1 MSHRIPLI
9 QGTSPAVSLEWG
21 LLKNSD
27 RKELGDQPTFTEIR
41 RPLSAAQPTLLSPN
55 ALFVFSSSFRIPSFR
70 KVFPGEPAREVCFV
84 RRFPARPF
92 SQHHCMKCN
101 DERGKRTSASSLYLH
116 LCAPAGAAAAGRT
129 FNERALMP

>member
-1 MSHRIPLI
+1 MKF
-9 QGTSPAVSLEWG
+9 VSLP
-21 LLKNSD
+21 
-27 RKELGDQPTFTEIR
+27 LGRVFAPV
-41 RPLSAAQPTLLSPN
+41 
-55 ALFVFSSSFRIPSFR
+55 FVE
-70 KVFPGEPAREVCFV
+70 VFLGEPAREVCFA

-129 FNERALMP
+129 FNERALMLRESLMNFFPDFAPNSRK